1 MVYSK
6 QNFWRFSFSL
16 SPQQLLSIA
25 TTSFGQY
32 NTHNSCNKQKSR
44 DQRSTPLTSITFYS
58 PSRSPF
64 YSECP
69 KHACNPLPL
78 GIFELLNATSFPQF
92 VSHLLLCLEFVYL
105 AKGAKKRDNEYGIF
119 TISSSTPPMVKGLLF
134 PLSLALLFMYFDEL
148 LCLWFLVFFAFLLN
162 VWLFLHFF
170 FFLGSMNAIWF
181 PHFCHCVPSRLRR
194 EVNNLC
200 PGQTPPVP
208 TIGSTNQRP
217 RKPTNH
223 TPRFPRQLTVT
234 SHHHNVSYLFCVRIW
249 CLTVVSSIWT
259 WKTVPMRWQFLA
271 RILYAPHLLWNV
283 DPLVSRTSKGPF
295 KTSVWVLCLNIWMNM
310 SIYHFNLKLKAM
322 FWS

>member
-1 MVYSK
+1 MD
-6 QNFWRFSFSL
+6 
-16 SPQQLLSIA
+16 QQ
-25 TTSFGQY
+25 
-32 NTHNSCNKQKSR
+32 
-44 DQRSTPLTSITFYS
+44 STPLRPCLLLHCILHQEAYSIPTVQSTLAIHTGHCLLVFWTFECHQLPTVCYS
-58 PSRSPF
+58 FSSVVLPWTFLLSDGCQKRNQKYGLLTILS
-64 YSECP
+64 
-69 KHACNPLPL
+69 PLP
-78 GIFELLNATSFPQF
+78 
-92 VSHLLLCLEFVYL
+92 
-105 AKGAKKRDNEYGIF
+105 R
-119 TISSSTPPMVKGLLF
+119 MVEGLLF

-208 TIGSTNQRP
+208 TIGSTNGRP

-223 TPRFPRQLTVT
+223 TSPFPRQLTVT